1 MSDLFEEMEADFE
14 ASLSNS
20 VEKLDQGDLTTV
32 AGMAKAIRDKE
43 EQVKQ
48 LEEKL
53 KAEKKSLLKMTD
65 EDLPTMLTEIGLTS
79 MTLDDGS
86 TVTVKATYGGAIT
99 TGEKGTVDNRPAA
112 YHWLR
117 ENGYDDIIKNT
128 ITCSFGAGEDEQ
140 ANAFKAI
147 AEKEGYVPEQK
158 ETVHSQTLRA
168 FVRERVEAGDDFPM
182 ELFGAYVGQRAIIKR
197 GK

>member
-1 MSDLFEEMEADFE
+1 MSDLFAEMEADFE
-14 ASLSNS
+14 ANLSNS

-43 EQVKQ
+43 EHVKE

-65 EDLPTMLTEIGLTS
+65 EDLPTMLAEIGLTA
-79 MTLDDGS
+79 MKLDDGS
-86 TVTVKATYGGAIT
+86 EVTVKPTYGASIL
-99 TGEKGTVDNRPAA
+99 VDNKPKAFD
-112 YHWLR
+112 WLR
-117 ENGYDDIIKNT
+117 EHGYDDIIKNT
-128 ITCSFGAGEDEQ
+128 ITCSFGRGEDDQ
-140 ANAFKAI
+140 AAAFKAV

-158 ETVHSQTLRA
+158 TDIHAQTLRA
-168 FVRERVEAGDDFPM
+168 FVRERVENGDEFPM

>member
-1 MSDLFEEMEADFE
+1 MSDLFAEMEADFE

-65 EDLPTMLTEIGLTS
+65 EDFQFVIVLLPSGQL
-79 MTLDDGS
+79 
-86 TVTVKATYGGAIT
+86 
-99 TGEKGTVDNRPAA
+99 
-112 YHWLR
+112 
-117 ENGYDDIIKNT
+117 
-128 ITCSFGAGEDEQ
+128 
-140 ANAFKAI
+140 
-147 AEKEGYVPEQK
+147 
-158 ETVHSQTLRA
+158 
-168 FVRERVEAGDDFPM
+168 
-182 ELFGAYVGQRAIIKR
+182 LFQE
-197 GK
+197 